1 MDGGIQ
7 LGGGMLTQQLLEQ
20 LMQQVA
26 AAEAEQSRQGIGFST
41 NFAPNPTNMFARNP
55 NEIPPSQSPSTPAQ
69 LANEYMN
76 SMMANQAAG
85 QQGGNLGPPIPV
97 PGGMGASQLPS
108 SAMPQAMNQPGV
120 PSGDYDQ
127 DKLERRKAALGRIAE
142 ARANQ
147 PRQAPMQ
154 SPFDLI
160 RNTAVQGIN
169 QMVGESFSPGLGGL
183 TPEMVMAYQNRMP
196 MLSQLSAGAGVP
208 TGGGGHSGGWGRQQ
222 AAQKQITIKDLDDSQ
237 LNWYNAQIKTKL
249 ADIAERAAQEK
260 DANRKRAL
268 QQQHDR
274 LLEQQRQFDAEL
286 DIRESKVAQGDR
298 GLDLREAGQKT
309 KAEADAAKAVTEKD
323 KSFHARL
330 DAITNPLDPTG
341 RPVGLS
347 PDAIPLLEMLKI
359 QYEAL
364 GETKYLPILDK
375 LIEQI
380 RKIPPKTK
388 APAPAT
394 NNPIAGSGV
403 TS

>member
-1 MDGGIQ
+1 MDGD
-7 LGGGMLTQQLLEQ
+7 GMLEQMIQQLMEQ
-20 LMQQVA
+20 IGLGKGEDGPPVDF
-26 AAEAEQSRQGIGFST
+26 QGT
-41 NFAPNPTNMFARNP
+41 APAPGPA
-55 NEIPPSQSPSTPAQ
+55 SPAQ

-76 SMMANQAAG
+76 SMMANQAIG
-85 QQGGNLGPPIPV
+85 QQGGALGPPIPV
-97 PGGMGASQLPS
+97 PGGGGSSQLPS

-169 QMVGESFSPGLGGL
+169 QMVGESFSPSGQL

-196 MLSQLSAGAGVP
+196 MLSQLSAGAGIP
-208 TGGGGHSGGWGRQQ
+208 AGGGGHSGGWGRPQQQQ

-249 ADIAERAAQEK
+249 ADIAERAAREK

-286 DIRESKVAQGDR
+286 DIRGAKVAQGDR
-298 GLDLREAGQKT
+298 GLDLREAGQKHKVET
-309 KAEADAAKAVTEKD
+309 DEAKTVATKD
-323 KSFHARL
+323 KAFDDRVAS
-330 DAITNPLDPTG
+330 IVNPLDSMG
-341 RPVGLS
+341 RPIGFS
-347 PDAIPLLEMLKI
+347 SDAIPLLEMLKI
-359 QYEAL
+359 QYEAR
-364 GETKYLPILDK
+364 GDSKYVEILDK
-375 LIEQI
+375 LIE
-380 RKIPPKTK
+380 KAKTIAVPRTPT
-388 APAPAT
+388 APAPAS
-394 NNPIAGSGV
+394 PIAGANV
-403 TS
+403 TF